1 MYQKIYLENS
11 RNSKVKFIG
20 DYCLEDPKSLT
31 EDSLKKFKKKL
42 ISEYHWNN
50 YKKMKNDYKFL
61 SGFIKKKK

>member
-31 EDSLKKFKKKL
+31 EDFKK
-42 ISEYHWNN
+42 I
-50 YKKMKNDYKFL
+50 
-61 SGFIKKKK
+61 